1 MVLLFSLLGYE
12 ANSGA
17 FAFFIKGRVA
27 RHTPFLAAQRQQS
40 VIMRRRHTKVEP
52 LLLSLKALFIT
63 MLWLL
68 LWMNDAHRHHHPIW
82 FVRAKANVLL
92 YIGND
97 PSAGSPTETLLRLL
111 LPLNNQVRTSFRQPR
126 VPATAPAEAEFGIR
140 ADGYRRRQ
148 SDALTESFNR

>member
-1 MVLLFSLLGYE
+1 
-12 ANSGA
+12 
-17 FAFFIKGRVA
+17 
-27 RHTPFLAAQRQQS
+27 
-40 VIMRRRHTKVEP
+40 
-52 LLLSLKALFIT
+52 
-63 MLWLL
+63 
-68 LWMNDAHRHHHPIW
+68 MNDAHRHHHPIGYTGG
-82 FVRAKANVLL
+82 FYFAKSKKVS
-92 YIGND
+92 IGND